1 MSYPIQFQF
10 NSFSKQEAY
19 LRCLDFVTILL
30 TLFLIQTFAFLKFTS
45 FKFLDFNPAYMY
57 SIPSTFYLA
66 IFKECNRIFKLINY
80 LALNFTIYYSF

>member
-30 TLFLIQTFAFLKFTS
+30 TLFPIQMFAFLKITS
-45 FKFLDFNPAYMY
+45 FKFLDFNPA
-57 SIPSTFYLA
+57 
-66 IFKECNRIFKLINY
+66 
-80 LALNFTIYYSF
+80 